1 MNQPIDATSANFD
14 QEVLQAEGPVIV
26 DFWAPWC
33 GPCRQVGP
41 VLDQIAADNP
51 AVKVVK
57 VNVDDEF
64 DLATQYRVTN
74 IPAIELFSAGEVKAE
89 IVGARPRKAIEA
101 EFADY
106 LGAE

>member
-74 IPAIELFSAGEVKAE
+74 IPAIKLFSEGEVKAE

>member
-1 MNQPIDATSANFD
+1 M
-14 QEVLQAEGPVIV
+14 
-26 DFWAPWC
+26 
-33 GPCRQVGP
+33 
-41 VLDQIAADNP
+41 
-51 AVKVVK
+51 VK

-74 IPAIELFSAGEVKAE
+74 IPAIKLFSEGEVKAE

>member
-1 MNQPIDATSANFD
+1 MATIDLTAEKFEKT
-14 QEVLQAEGPVIV
+14 VLTDGIV
-26 DFWAPWC
+26 LLDFWASWC

-74 IPAIELFSAGEVKAE
+74 IPAIKLFSEGEVKAE

>member
-1 MNQPIDATSANFD
+1 MS
-14 QEVLQAEGPVIV
+14 QEVTDADFEAEVLKHDKPVLV

-74 IPAIELFSAGEVKAE
+74 IPAIKLFSEGEVKAE